1 MPTHSTI
8 FFPGLSILLFSF
20 INKVLTVKGYFISSL
35 FTIISITV
43 SISISI
49 YYYYDFI
56 FLYSRTY
63 EEERSVYDVSYS

>member
-8 FFPGLSILLFSF
+8 FIPGLSILLFSF

-35 FTIISITV
+35 FTIISIT
-43 SISISI
+43 ISISI

>member
-8 FFPGLSILLFSF
+8 FIPGLSILLFSF

-35 FTIISITV
+35 FTIISIT
-43 SISISI
+43 ISISVC
-49 YYYYDFI
+49 YCYDFI

>member
-8 FFPGLSILLFSF
+8 FIPGLSILLFSF

-35 FTIISITV
+35 FTIISIT
-43 SISISI
+43 ISISI
-49 YYYYDFI
+49 YYCYDFI

>member
-35 FTIISITV
+35 FTIISIT
-43 SISISI
+43 ISISI

>member
-8 FFPGLSILLFSF
+8 FIPVLSILLFSF

-35 FTIISITV
+35 FTIISIT
-43 SISISI
+43 ISISVSI
-49 YYYYDFI
+49 YYYDFI

-63 EEERSVYDVSYS
+63 EEERGVYDVSYS

>member
-8 FFPGLSILLFSF
+8 FIPGLSILLFSF
-20 INKVLTVKGYFISSL
+20 INKVLTVQGYFISSL
-35 FTIISITV
+35 FTIISITI
-43 SISISI
+43 SISVSI